1 MLNNQTQNLSAHPS
15 AAVGRQNQCKFS
27 TSLQFS
33 HSSPCC
39 NLKAWR
45 GGKGCVASFL
55 AFPSASSL
63 VCSAIFSEAEGVMG
77 GKSSE
82 KVFLYCCRS
91 ETGFP
96 GLQNVFKTTSVG
108 QALSFCRF
116 FAGSPGV
123 PYSWESLTVLLKDTC
138 TSTSKWPL
146 KHLLVLE
153 TCTSPPL
160 SIISLAATHACIQK
174 YASWIIFQASSGCS
188 SVLFPKHTMF
198 LSGLFE
204 SFFCQSLKDVEF
216 TPRNPFPF
224 SLYLRLFNPFMSQLN
239 ETPLQPGISL

>member
-15 AAVGRQNQCKFS
+15 ATVGRQNQCKFS
-27 TSLQFS
+27 ASLQFS

-55 AFPSASSL
+55 AFPSSSSL
-63 VCSAIFSEAEGVMG
+63 ACSAIFSEAEGVMG

-82 KVFLYCCRS
+82 KVFLYCCQS

-116 FAGSPGV
+116 FGDPSESPPARSLSLSFSRTHAPPPPSGLSSTCW
-123 PYSWESLTVLLKDTC
+123 SWK
-138 TSTSKWPL
+138 PAP
-146 KHLLVLE
+146 HLLCQSFLQLQPMLA
-153 TCTSPPL
+153 SRNMPL
-160 SIISLAATHACIQK
+160 
-174 YASWIIFQASSGCS
+174 
-188 SVLFPKHTMF
+188 
-198 LSGLFE
+198 GLF
-204 SFFCQSLKDVEF
+204 FRQALDAHLFCSLN
-216 TPRNPFPF
+216 TPCF
-224 SLYLRLFNPFMSQLN
+224 
-239 ETPLQPGISL
+239 